1 MQAVFQSAG
10 SAIHRQFL
18 ASRGQQNIALCILQ
32 SFRTICIVFKILDIC
47 NNAICFCNPVDF
59 PFQTQVNGK
68 MCIFFQRF
76 QCIHSSPQ
84 ILRNDPGIRVG
95 GVHYNLIAFVMQK
108 LLHLLPVHSAA
119 VKVYNG
125 LPGCLH
131 RFCAFRLFPHYDFTV
146 FRCHAYRM
154 CDSGIRQNLRQSPS
168 FCGSRKY
175 YKLFHSAFS
184 PFSAW

>member
-1 MQAVFQSAG
+1 
-10 SAIHRQFL
+10 
-18 ASRGQQNIALCILQ
+18 
-32 SFRTICIVFKILDIC
+32 
-47 NNAICFCNPVDF
+47 
-59 PFQTQVNGK
+59 
-68 MCIFFQRF
+68 MCIFFQRS

-84 ILRNDPGIRVG
+84 ILRNDPGVRVG
-95 GVHYNLIAFVMQK
+95 GIYYNLIAFVMQK

-131 RFCAFRLFPHYDFTV
+131 RFCAFRLFLHHDFPV

-154 CDSGIRQNLRQSPS
+154 CDPGIRQDLRQPPS

-175 YKLFHSAFS
+175 YDLFHSAFS
-184 PFSAW
+184 PSSARYPLLVISLSPRISVSELPINTVVNILTSRSLNSRSVQVTARVPSLPIFST